1 MAVEA
6 MVSQGFAGEFVYI
19 QIFQN
24 EDGEEGKRRK
34 DEKTKRRKETKYS
47 VVIYNS
53 SHKSGHSSGLVRLRL
68 NRVRCNNEGQVNAS
82 VALPPPRSTDRREI
96 ASVGAS

>member
-34 DEKTKRRKETKYS
+34 DEKTKRRKDEKRRNTPWLYT
-47 VVIYNS
+47 IHPTNQGI
-53 SHKSGHSSGLVRLRL
+53 HQGLCDSG
-68 NRVRCNNEGQVNAS
+68 
-82 VALPPPRSTDRREI
+82 
-96 ASVGAS
+96 

>member
-19 QIFQN
+19 QIYQN
-24 EDGEEGKRRK
+24 EDREQGE
-34 DEKTKRRKETKYS
+34 RRKETKYS

-53 SHKSGHSSGLVRLRL
+53 SHKSGHSVRACATP
-68 NRVRCNNEGQVNAS
+68 VKCNNEGQVNAS

-96 ASVGAS
+96 AIVGAC

>member
-34 DEKTKRRKETKYS
+34 DEKRRNTPWLYT
-47 VVIYNS
+47 IHPTNQ
-53 SHKSGHSSGLVRLRL
+53 GIPSGLVRLRL
-68 NRVRCNNEGQVNAS
+68 NGVRCNNEGQVNAS

-96 ASVGAS
+96 AIVGAC